1 MITGDN
7 LLTALNVAY
16 NSEIISSKKNVWIG
30 ELDEFDK
37 IRWEYVESQDMRD

>member
-16 NSEIISSKKNVWIG
+16 NSDLVSNKKNVWIG
-30 ELDEFDK
+30 ELND
-37 IRWEYVESQDMRD
+37 